1 MALKRSAFA
10 PRKKNAPR
18 PDWKVAEA
26 FKQWLRGRPCA
37 CGGRNPQCFG
47 KIQAAHGPD
56 KASKGMATKAAD
68 RHCMPLSERCHI
80 GAQHTKGWHSFARDY
95 LGGADPLAICEE
107 YWRAWPGRVE
117 YERNLK

>member
-1 MALKRSAFA
+1 LALKSSAFK

-37 CGGRNPQCFG
+37 CGGRNPACDG
-47 KIQAAHGPD
+47 KIQAAHGPH

-68 RHCMPLSERCHI
+68 RYCMPLSEGCHLTT
-80 GAQHTKGWHSFARDY
+80 QHKQGWQTFAARY

-107 YWRAWPGRVE
+107 YWRAWPGRSKWE
-117 YERNLK
+117 LNR